1 MSTLIYKC
9 QPGNR
14 KRAASKKLIRDDS
27 PSNCCATDMSTGYE
41 WPTYDNKS
49 GPTKVKYDQVNCHYC
64 QVSGK

>member
-1 MSTLIYKC
+1 M
-9 QPGNR
+9 PPP
-14 KRAASKKLIRDDS
+14 KKLSRDDS

-49 GPTKVKYDQVNCHYC
+49 GPTKVKYDQVNYHYC